1 LILHCHEAACECAGQ
16 FVLGEEV
23 PIVGSVLT
31 CVRHIRSVALNSGE
45 YGSSSLGTLKEFS
58 DRITTI
64 KQLTGD
70 EAQEIFLKFQA
81 LQGLL

>member
-1 LILHCHEAACECAGQ
+1 MS
-16 FVLGEEV
+16 V
-23 PIVGSVLT
+23 PTSSSSVMKYRSWVPFLRVY
-31 CVRHIRSVALNSGE
+31 CYIRSVALNSGE

-70 EAQEIFLKFQA
+70 EAQEIFLKF
-81 LQGLL
+81 